1 MEEDVIESQGP
12 QQTVG
17 PEVKEEREEEEEE
30 EEELKKKRRIRDM
43 P

>member
-17 PEVKEEREEEEEE
+17 PEVKEEREEEEE
-30 EEELKKKRRIRDM
+30 LKKKKRRIRDI